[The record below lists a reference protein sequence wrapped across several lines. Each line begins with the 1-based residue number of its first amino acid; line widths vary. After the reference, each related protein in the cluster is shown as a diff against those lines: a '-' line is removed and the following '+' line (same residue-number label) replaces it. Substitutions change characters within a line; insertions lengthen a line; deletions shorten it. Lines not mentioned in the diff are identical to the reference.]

1 MSAQKSPPEKVTAKE
16 KPVTLQVKVLFD
28 STKKANTKGAHAIG
42 CKN

>member
-1 MSAQKSPPEKVTAKE
+1 MSAKKAPPEKVTANK
-16 KPVTLQVKVLFD
+16 KPVSLQIKVLFD

>member
-1 MSAQKSPPEKVTAKE
+1 MSAPKSPQEKATAKE
-16 KPVTLQVKVLFD
+16 KPIALQIKVLFD